1 LLNELLAIGPSLAS
15 APAGQARL
23 TSLAERALAVA
34 PADESWQTV
43 SRELL
48 QLRDAA
54 HRSTDGHDLDAR
66 LTAIIA
72 RLRAEARKGA
82 SAASAIDT
90 RNPALSGAWA
100 EEVRRR

>member
-1 LLNELLAIGPSLAS
+1 L
-15 APAGQARL
+15 ARL

-54 HRSTDGHDLDAR
+54 NRSSNDGDLDAR
-66 LTAIIA
+66 LTTIIA
-72 RLRAEARKGA
+72 RLRAEARKGS
-82 SAASAIDT
+82 SAASTADI